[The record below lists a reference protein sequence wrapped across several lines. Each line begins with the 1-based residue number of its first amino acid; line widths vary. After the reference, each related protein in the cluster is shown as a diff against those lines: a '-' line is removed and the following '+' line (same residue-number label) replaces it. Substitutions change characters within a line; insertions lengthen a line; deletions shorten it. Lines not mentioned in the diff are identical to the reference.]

1 MKSSKKD
8 SKSSKKDKKSKQ
20 EPEVRKSGKKILEN
34 LKVILLGN
42 TNVGKTC
49 VFERIIHG
57 EFNENVNASLAATFA
72 AKKLTVQN
80 PFMSEHEND

>member
-1 MKSSKKD
+1 M
-8 SKSSKKDKKSKQ
+8 
-20 EPEVRKSGKKILEN
+20 IEN

-49 VFERIIHG
+49 IFDRITRG

-72 AKKLTVQN
+72 AKKVTVQN
-80 PFMSEHEND
+80 PFMSESREGLGKRTLS